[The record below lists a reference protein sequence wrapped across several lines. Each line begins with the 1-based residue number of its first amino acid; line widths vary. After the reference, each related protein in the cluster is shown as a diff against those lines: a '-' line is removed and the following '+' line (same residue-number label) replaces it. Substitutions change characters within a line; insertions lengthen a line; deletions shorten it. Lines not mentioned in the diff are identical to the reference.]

1 MRLFIAIKLN
11 SGIRNTLAD
20 AQQRLIRRGIRGNY
34 TNTDNL
40 HVTLVFIGEY
50 DDPGLITEV
59 LSEVPFSPFTVSL
72 SRLGH
77 FGNLWWVGLDEND
90 ELVSYVKR
98 LRNALSEA
106 GIPFDKK
113 KFSPHITL
121 IRKAVGPL
129 PLVTIPKAQMKV
141 DHISLMRSERGVNGM
156 IYTEIGR
163 NL

>member
-11 SGIRNTLAD
+11 SEIRNALTD
-20 AQQRLIRRGIRGNY
+20 VQKHLIRRGIRGNY

-40 HVTLVFIGEY
+40 HITLAFIGEY
-50 DDPGLITEV
+50 DEPDFVTEV
-59 LSEVPFSPFTVSL
+59 ISEVPFSPFPISL
-72 SRLGH
+72 SALGH
-77 FGNLWWVGLDEND
+77 FGDLWWVGISDNV

-98 LRNALSEA
+98 LHQALSEA

-121 IRKAVGPL
+121 IRKAIGSL
-129 PLVTIPKAQMKV
+129 PAVSVPKTAMRV
-141 DHISLMRSERGVNGM
+141 DHISLMRSERGPKGM

-163 NL
+163 N